1 VCHIE
6 TAVPLNLV
14 KSGGT
19 YAQGAC
25 ATSRPLGASATYAI
39 PGLCERGVHVR
50 HTRPVR
56 HSFAF
61 FCFLLL
67 VLFNR
72 PGACS
77 GAPSS

>member
-1 VCHIE
+1 MCHIV

-25 ATSRPLGASATYAI
+25 ATSRPLEASAT
-39 PGLCERGVHVR
+39 ERGVHVR

-56 HSFAF
+56 LSFAF

-67 VLFNR
+67 VLLNHIH
-72 PGACS
+72 C
-77 GAPSS
+77 